1 MSGASDTAIMAVERP
16 ARIEWPAVFGGAV
29 IATGISMALL
39 AFGAA
44 IGLSVTSTAPTWRES
59 SPMLWLLSGI
69 FLVFVALCSFGFGGY
84 VAGRMRTPLS
94 PVTTDEL
101 EFRDGMHGILSWGLT
116 IIFTALLAMA
126 GAAAVTPKV
135 LPTAPVAPSVGENV
149 LATELDELFRSD
161 RRAVD
166 ANDLAY
172 RRAEAAR
179 ILMKTSG
186 GQSLSPDDDTYLQA
200 LVAAETGAD
209 MTYVA
214 ARTNRVVGEASAAIH
229 KARQAAVMQAF
240 LIAAALFLG
249 AAIAWFAAR
258 EGGRDR
264 ERNVVPTWNWSFR
277 SRTI

>member
-1 MSGASDTAIMAVERP
+1 MAVERP